1 MKIGHI
7 VMIIDKDPY
16 TGSAA
21 EIIEVL
27 DTLYRVKIRD
37 TSETLLL
44 PAENLKRKKL
54 CVCGLSKSYP
64 FCDGSH
70 AGGN

>member
-1 MKIGHI
+1 MKIGSL

-16 TGSAA
+16 TGFAA
-21 EIIEVL
+21 EVIEIL
-27 DTLYRVKIRD
+27 GIMYRVKIRN
-37 TSETLLL
+37 SEETLIL

-54 CVCGLSKSYP
+54 CSCGRSQIFP

-70 AGGN
+70 AGAN

>member
-7 VMIIDKDPY
+7 VMIVDKDPY

-21 EIIEVL
+21 EVIEVL
-27 DTLYRVKIRD
+27 DTLYRVQLKD

-44 PAENLKRKKL
+44 PVENLKRKKL
-54 CVCGLSKSYP
+54 CVCGFSKSYP